1 MADVKGK
8 NNPRYKTGLT
18 MNGGSGLY
26 NSWQNMKQRC
36 TNPNHPKYARYG
48 GRGIKICAEW
58 QDITGFFAWAK
69 ESGWKNGLTI
79 DRIDNDG
86 DYCPE
91 NCRWVY
97 VAENSRKKRTTKI
110 DMITAQEIRSR
121 IKEDWHKLA
130 KKYGCTYGN
139 IWFIMNNFTHLP
151 DGECSKNLKS
161 KNKGK
166 IK

>member
-8 NNPRYKTGLT
+8 NNPRYRTGLT

-26 NSWQNMKQRC
+26 RSWQNMKQRC
-36 TNPNHPKYARYG
+36 TNPKNPKYARYG

-58 QDITGFFAWAK
+58 QDITGFLAWAK
-69 ESGWKNGLTI
+69 ESGWKDGITI

-91 NCRWVY
+91 NCRWVSM
-97 VAENSRKKRTTKI
+97 AENSRKKRTTKI

-121 IKEDWHKLA
+121 IKEDWYKLA
-130 KKYGCTYGN
+130 KEYGCTHGN

-151 DGECSKNLKS
+151 DGECSKNLKN

-166 IK
+166 TK